1 MKIVCACDLAINPNV
16 MSTMKDLEKFGAEV
30 VLFEDSQM
38 QTPKAITEVMIQ
50 TEQHGADSSPANPE
64 LIELC
69 RDADVVVVHASPI
82 NSEVLNKAE
91 KLKYI
96 AVLRSGI
103 ENINHDICIT
113 RGIKVISAPGRSA
126 HAVADCTLGL
136 MLAEA
141 KNIARGH
148 KALMEGKWIK
158 KFVNFNFIH
167 DLRNCTIGIIGV
179 GQVGQKVIDRLKGF
193 GPEIIVHDP
202 FMTNEHL
209 QSLGYTPVT
218 IEELLNA
225 SDFVSIHLRLSDK
238 TKNFIG
244 EKELSMMKPT
254 AYFINTARAGLVDED
269 ALVSALQNKKIGGA
283 ALDVFTEEPL
293 DKDNPL
299 LKLDNVTLTPH
310 VAGTSVD
317 TFTTSVE
324 IIKNALTEMFEDKPI
339 SGLVISSVK

>member
-1 MKIVCACDLAINPNV
+1 
-16 MSTMKDLEKFGAEV
+16 
-30 VLFEDSQM
+30 
-38 QTPKAITEVMIQ
+38 
-50 TEQHGADSSPANPE
+50 
-64 LIELC
+64 
-69 RDADVVVVHASPI
+69 
-82 NSEVLNKAE
+82 
-91 KLKYI
+91 
-96 AVLRSGI
+96 
-103 ENINHDICIT
+103 
-113 RGIKVISAPGRSA
+113 
-126 HAVADCTLGL
+126 
-136 MLAEA
+136 
-141 KNIARGH
+141 
-148 KALMEGKWIK
+148 
-158 KFVNFNFIH
+158 
-167 DLRNCTIGIIGV
+167 
-179 GQVGQKVIDRLKGF
+179 VGQKVIDRLKGF